1 MNFLKDL
8 CQRMN
13 CLCYLLGFLF
23 SSLIIK
29 SLNYFEFIFV
39 YSVRN
44 ILNLFF
50 YIQLHSYPVLK
61 KKKTLNELDYY
72 NDVVSYP
79 EPDIFKCEV
88 KWTLRSTAVK
98 ASGCDGIP
106 AELFKSLKDDAI
118 KFCIHYVTKSGRLS
132 SGHKTGKG
140 RSSSPNSR
148 RVVPKNVLAIRQ
160 LHSSHVLVRS
170 CLKSCLLGFSTM

>member
-1 MNFLKDL
+1 M
-8 CQRMN
+8 
-13 CLCYLLGFLF
+13 
-23 SSLIIK
+23 
-29 SLNYFEFIFV
+29 
-39 YSVRN
+39 
-44 ILNLFF
+44 
-50 YIQLHSYPVLK
+50 
-61 KKKTLNELDYY
+61 
-72 NDVVSYP
+72 VSYP

-170 CLKSCLLGFSTM
+170 CLKSCLLGFSTMWTKNFQMSKLGLEKEEDLKIKLPTFAGSQRKQGNFRETSISVSSTMLKLLTVWIMTNCHDQMESS